1 MNILVVNDDGI
12 RSPGLAC
19 LARVAARFGRVWVVA
34 PAQQCSAMSH
44 RITVFGS
51 LELHP
56 VLDFPV
62 GEVEAWTVSGTPA
75 DCVKAALAC
84 VLPQKPD
91 LVLSGVNQGYNV
103 GLDILYS
110 GTVGAAMEALAN
122 GLRAMAVSIG
132 MGDDYQVVEAR
143 LPDILQSL
151 LSRLIEPWEIWN
163 INFPA
168 CAPEEVRGIRE
179 GCWPSALQF
188 YHNAYRPTGLEDG
201 GVCLKLTSTLE
212 QAPESGTD
220 MDAVL
225 HNYVAIGKISSAVLK
240 AAHSETKNQ
249 RSANA

>member
-12 RSPGLAC
+12 LSPGLAC

-56 VLDFPV
+56 VPDFPV
-62 GEVEAWTVSGTPA
+62 AGVEAWTVSGTPA
-75 DCVKAALAC
+75 DCVKAALAR

-122 GLRAMAVSIG
+122 GLRGMAVSVG
-132 MGDDYQVVEAR
+132 MGDDYRVVEAR
-143 LPDILQSL
+143 LPDILQTL
-151 LSRLIEPWEIWN
+151 LPRPIKPWEIWN

-168 CAPEEVRGIRE
+168 CAPEELRGIRE
-179 GCWPSALQF
+179 GCRPSALQF

-201 GVCLKLTSTLE
+201 GARLELTGTLE
-212 QAPESGTD
+212 QNPEPGTD

-225 HNYVAIGKISSAVLK
+225 RNYIAVGKISSAVLK
-240 AAHSETKNQ
+240 ASRTEG
-249 RSANA
+249 

>member
-12 RSPGLAC
+12 QSPGLAC
-19 LARVAARFGRVWVVA
+19 LARVAARLGRVWVVA

-51 LELHP
+51 LELRAAP
-56 VLDFPV
+56 DFPV
-62 GEVEAWTVSGTPA
+62 SEVEAWTVSGTPA
-75 DCVKAALAC
+75 DCVKVALAR

-110 GTVGAAMEALAN
+110 GTVGATMEALAN

-132 MGDDYQVVEAR
+132 MGDDYRVIDAR
-143 LPDILQSL
+143 LPDILRSL
-151 LSRLIEPWEIWN
+151 LPRPIEPWKIWN

-168 CAPEEVRGIRE
+168 CAPEELRGTRE

-188 YHNAYRPTGLEDG
+188 YHNTYRPTELEDG
-201 GVCLKLTSTLE
+201 GIRLELTSTIE
-212 QAPESGTD
+212 QNPEPGSD

-225 HNYVAIGKISSAVLK
+225 RNYIAIGKISSAMLE
-240 AAHSETKNQ
+240 AAHRTRN
-249 RSANA
+249 